1 MFSFSSIEEAILEIK
16 KGKIVVVTD
25 DEDRE
30 NEGDLVCAGRFAT
43 PENINFM
50 ASYGK
55 GLICTPISI
64 EICNKLNLFD
74 MVYENTDNHNTA
86 FTVSIDHVETTT
98 GISAYERSL
107 TIKKLIDEK
116 SKPNDFRRPGHV
128 FPLKAKE
135 GGVLVRNGHTEATV
149 DLCVLAGLEPV
160 GVCCEIMDDYGKMM
174 RTEQLLNFSKKHN
187 LKIITIKDLI
197 KYKNEVLK

>member
-50 ASYGK
+50 ASYGR

-160 GVCCEIMDDYGKMM
+160 GVCCEIMDDDGKMM

>member
-160 GVCCEIMDDYGKMM
+160 GVCCEIMDDDGKMM